1 MIKRRDLNKWHWY
14 RGVEKTANARVD
26 LAPSITFRL
35 DGKWVVRLFAGGL
48 VCAGLVLGPG
58 CVSHKHRAARP
69 NAKPAIRLATAPA
82 SAGAERRTP
91 ARPARAD
98 VPADPLPAAAPEW
111 ATLRPG
117 LVVNI
122 TVVVAGKKQIDESG
136 RRVSENGSLT
146 LPLLGALAVD
156 GETLDAFTAR
166 LTDRYREFFVDPQV
180 IVEFVRNDQTAGI
193 SPWGYVTVLGRVK
206 RPGRVD
212 IPPTRD
218 LTVSLAIQ
226 QAGGFDT
233 SAKETAIAVTRRLAD
248 GRNET
253 RQIDLREIGKRGSV
267 DQDIFLL
274 PDDVV
279 YVPELIF

>member
-1 MIKRRDLNKWHWY
+1 MKMVASAKDSLASSNSFRSDGQWP
-14 RGVEKTANARVD
+14 AR
-26 LAPSITFRL
+26 F
-35 DGKWVVRLFAGGL
+35 FAGAL
-48 VCAGLVLGPG
+48 VCMSLVLGLG
-58 CVSHKHRAARP
+58 CVSHKHRAARSG
-69 NAKPAIRLATAPA
+69 AEPASRLAPDLAPA
-82 SAGAERRTP
+82 DADRTP
-91 ARPARAD
+91 HSRRAPAD
-98 VPADPLPAAAPEW
+98 VPSAAPEW

-117 LVVNI
+117 LVLNVA
-122 TVVVAGKKQIDESG
+122 VVVAGKKQIEEIG

-146 LPLLGALAVD
+146 FPLLGALTVG
-156 GETLDAFTAR
+156 GETLDSLTTL

-233 SAKETAIAVTRRLAD
+233 SAKETAIAVTRRTAD

-253 RQIDLREIGKRGSV
+253 RQINLREIGERGSV
-267 DQDIFLL
+267 DKDIVLL

>member
-1 MIKRRDLNKWHWY
+1 MYWVQSIRSILLNRTASARWISVAWGCVCLALGQGCASQNDPAARR
-14 RGVEKTANARVD
+14 VIAS
-26 LAPSITFRL
+26 APPS
-35 DGKWVVRLFAGGL
+35 AYGL
-48 VCAGLVLGPG
+48 VY
-58 CVSHKHRAARP
+58 
-69 NAKPAIRLATAPA
+69 
-82 SAGAERRTP
+82 
-91 ARPARAD
+91 AD
-98 VPADPLPAAAPEW
+98 VNPATPPRPPRATAPEW

-117 LVVNI
+117 LVINVAVI
-122 TVVVAGKKQIDESG
+122 VAGKKQIDELG
-136 RRVSENGSLT
+136 RRVPENGVLT
-146 LPLLGALAVD
+146 LPLLGALNVG
-156 GETLDAFTAR
+156 GETLDSFTTR
-166 LTDRYREFFVDPQV
+166 LSDRYREYFVDPQV

-233 SAKETAIAVTRRLAD
+233 SAKETAILVTRRSAD
-248 GRNET
+248 GQNKT
-253 RQIDLREIGKRGSV
+253 IQINLREIGERGQV
-267 DQDIFLL
+267 DKDIALL

>member
-1 MIKRRDLNKWHWY
+1 M
-14 RGVEKTANARVD
+14 
-26 LAPSITFRL
+26 
-35 DGKWVVRLFAGGL
+35 AGHST
-48 VCAGLVLGPG
+48 PTPPP
-58 CVSHKHRAARP
+58 RAS
-69 NAKPAIRLATAPA
+69 
-82 SAGAERRTP
+82 SA
-91 ARPARAD
+91 
-98 VPADPLPAAAPEW
+98 EW

-117 LVVNI
+117 LVLNI
-122 TVVVAGKKQIDESG
+122 TVVVAGKRQIEEIG
-136 RRVSENGSLT
+136 RRVSENSVLT
-146 LPLLGALAVD
+146 LPLLGALSVG
-156 GETLDAFTAR
+156 GETLDSFTTR
-166 LTDRYREFFVDPQV
+166 LTERYRDFFVEPQV

-233 SAKETAIAVTRRLAD
+233 SARETAIAVTRRTPD
-248 GRNET
+248 GRSESH
-253 RQIDLREIGKRGSV
+253 QINLREIGARGEV
-267 DQDIFLL
+267 DKDILLL